1 MQKGGTWMTLALENI
16 KVLDLTRVLAGP
28 YATMILGDLGA
39 DIIKVEMP
47 EIGDDARHFGP
58 FINGESAYFMSLN
71 RNKKSIT
78 LNLKTEK
85 GKEILLDLV
94 SKSDIIVENF
104 RPGTMEKLGLGY
116 DVLIKINPKIIYA
129 ACSGFGHT
137 GPYSERASYDAV
149 VQAMGGIMSI
159 TGEKGG
165 KPTRVGTSI
174 GDITAGLFAAIG
186 ILSALVSRNVTG
198 LGQMVDVAM
207 LDSQVAILEN
217 AIARYVVT
225 KEIPS
230 REGNRHPSIVP
241 FETFDTAD
249 GEIMIAV
256 GNDSLWKKFCFVIG
270 MEELGEDQRFRTNIL
285 RNEKYLELRL
295 IIADILLNKNTKEWQ
310 EILDLAGIPN
320 GPINTID
327 KILKDPQVIAREMI
341 VDIVHP
347 IAGQLQIPGVPI
359 KLSQTPGKIRIPSP
373 VLGEHTEEIL
383 MDFLGYGEEEI
394 QELKQNK
401 VI

>member
-1 MQKGGTWMTLALENI
+1 MTLALENI

-28 YATMILGDLGA
+28 YATMVLGDLGA

-47 EIGDDARHFGP
+47 EVGDDARHFGP
-58 FINGESAYFMSLN
+58 YLKGESAYFMSLN

-85 GKEILLDLV
+85 GKAILIDLIK
-94 SKSDIIVENF
+94 KSDIIVENF

-116 DVLIKINPKIIYA
+116 DVIKDINPRIIYA
-129 ACSGFGHT
+129 TCSGFGHT
-137 GPYSERASYDAV
+137 GPYKERASYDAV
-149 VQAMGGIMSI
+149 VQAMGGLMSI
-159 TGEKGG
+159 TGHKGG

-174 GDITAGLFAAIG
+174 GDIAAGLFTAIG
-186 ILSALVSRNVTG
+186 ILTALVYRNTTG

-225 KEIPS
+225 KEVPS

-241 FETFDTAD
+241 FETFDTSD
-249 GEIMIAV
+249 GEIMIAA
-256 GNDSLWKKFCFVIG
+256 GNDSLWKKFCTVIDL
-270 MEELGEDQRFRTNIL
+270 EELGQDQRYETNIL
-285 RNEKYLELRL
+285 RNERYLELRP
-295 IIADILLNKNTKEWQ
+295 IIAEKILKKTTEEWQ
-310 EILDLAGIPN
+310 ELLDTAGIPN
-320 GPINTID
+320 GPINSVD
-327 KILKDPQVIAREMI
+327 KVLEDPQVKARDMI

-347 IAGQLQIPGVPI
+347 IAGELQIPGIPI
-359 KLSQTPGKIRIPSP
+359 KLSQTPGRIRKPSP
-373 VLGEHTEEIL
+373 VLGEDTEKIL
-383 MDFLGYGEEEI
+383 GELLGYSEEEVNKLR
-394 QELKQNK
+394 EDK